1 MAAIRRGETAAGFAA
16 LDEALL
22 PVLAGRIDPLW
33 AGDIYCTTI
42 HLCDDL
48 GDLARMR
55 EWTESLAR
63 WSGPLSETF
72 MYAAVTRVHE
82 LQLIAAEGDWDVVEA
97 ELGRQS
103 DSLIGA
109 HGWLTGIGYYE
120 LGEVRRLRG
129 DVAGAAAA
137 YGRARQFNTTRSRDR
152 PCCSGRPDARTR
164 RWPSCGSRWPRT
176 PDSSGPGC
184 CCPPSSSPWRR
195 ETPAPP
201 PAWRPSS
208 TRRRTTTGPRD

>member
-1 MAAIRRGETAAGFAA
+1 
-16 LDEALL
+16 
-22 PVLAGRIDPLW
+22 
-33 AGDIYCTTI
+33 
-42 HLCDDL
+42 
-48 GDLARMR
+48 MR
-55 EWTESLAR
+55 KWTESLAR

-82 LQLIAAEGDWDVVEA
+82 LQLVAAEGGWDVVEA

-109 HGWLTGIGYYE
+109 HGWLTGVGYYE

-129 DVAGAAAA
+129 DAAGAAAA
-137 YGRARQFNTTRSRDR
+137 YRRARRVRARTRSRDR
-152 PCCSGRPDARTR
+152 PCCSGRPGRPEEALAELRVALSANARLER
-164 RWPSCGSRWPRT
+164 AGLLLPAVELAL
-176 PDSSGPGC
+176 
-184 CCPPSSSPWRR
+184 
-195 ETPAPP
+195 ETEIPAPP